1 MACDP
6 NECTELLPQLK
17 AAYYAFLAGD
27 RKTSVRY
34 KDRTITYQSATA
46 AVMAELKQEIM
57 RLETKCGCKE
67 NGRLKPLGLF
77 TRGRRR
83 CGC

>member
-6 NECTELLPQLK
+6 TECTDLLPKLK

-34 KDRTITYQSATA
+34 RDRTITYQSATPA
-46 AVMAELKQEIM
+46 ILAELKTEIM
-57 RLETKCGCKE
+57 RLETKCGCAE
-67 NGRLKPLGLF
+67 NGRRKP
-77 TRGRRR
+77 
-83 CGC
+83 

>member
-6 NECTELLPQLK
+6 NECNELLPNLK

-34 KDRTITYQSATA
+34 KDRTITYQAATPA
-46 AVMAELKQEIM
+46 ILAELKQEIM
-57 RLETKCGCKE
+57 RLETKCGCKK
-67 NGRLKPLGLF
+67 NGRLKPLRLGV
-77 TRGRRR
+77 GRRF
-83 CGC
+83 GC